1 MSTDIEDGSDAD
13 DRAVEDRS
21 ESDDAD
27 DADMDPA
34 ERRCAISLN
43 DHPDE

>member
-1 MSTDIEDGSDAD
+1 MSTDIEDGRDDNDGAVD
-13 DRAVEDRS
+13 DR
-21 ESDDAD
+21 SDDD
-27 DADMDPA
+27 SDDMDPA

>member
-1 MSTDIEDGSDAD
+1 MSTDIEGGNEAEEG
-13 DRAVEDRS
+13 AVEDRS
-21 ESDDAD
+21 EAT